1 MQGLYPCGRD
11 RPPGLKIKMNKILQG
26 KTAIVTGAARRIGRA
41 ISIALAEAGA
51 NIVVHDHQ
59 SLHGDCEKLC
69 DEIDQFGITSRIV
82 TADFESPDDYESLI
96 GRALKVTGNL
106 DILVNNA
113 SIFVGDALRDADFK
127 NLMRHMQINAWAP
140 LVLSREFAR
149 LVAKGKI
156 INLLDTRINGYDWK
170 HVSYILSKHVLYI
183 LTKMMAVEFAPG
195 ISVNAVAPGLIL
207 PPPGKDESYLQDMAQ
222 TVPLKRHGGP
232 EDIVDAVLFLLRS
245 DFITGQVINV
255 DGGRHLKEHE

>member
-1 MQGLYPCGRD
+1 
-11 RPPGLKIKMNKILQG
+11 MNKVLQG

-59 SLHGDCEKLC
+59 SLQGECEKLC
-69 DEIDQFGITSRIV
+69 DELDQFGIISRIV
-82 TADFESPDDYESLI
+82 TADFEKPDDYESLI

-106 DILVNNA
+106 NILVNNA
-113 SIFVGDALRDADFK
+113 SIFIGDTLRDADFK
-127 NLMRHMQINAWAP
+127 SLMRHMQINAWVP

-149 LVAKGKI
+149 LVTKGKI
-156 INLLDTRINGYDWK
+156 INLLDTRISGYDWK
-170 HVSYILSKHVLYI
+170 HVSYILSKQVLYI
-183 LTKMMAVEFAPG
+183 LTKMMAVEFASG

-207 PPPGKDESYLQDMAQ
+207 PPAGRDMSYLQEMAQ
-222 TVPLKRHGGP
+222 TVPLKRHGGSS
-232 EDIVDAVLFLLRS
+232 DIVDTVLFLLRS